1 MCRVQRELKV
11 ELLSPE
17 DRAVSSLLKQEHL
30 RFVQGERNAVQTKE
44 LDWLNL
50 ERGER
55 LDVSFPQGILFEWRY
70 SSPPERDL
78 AAYLYLS
85 DHKDFTHATVIA
97 VDGES
102 CYLDNFM
109 LNTNY
114 YWKIGI
120 LHMGELVSESEV
132 HMFTTSSQPPRWIR
146 VPDLTNVRDIGG
158 WSTVNGRRVRQN
170 MMYRGSEKDFHH
182 NITKEGIRI
191 LCDHLKVRTDLD
203 LRGEAVGK
211 IERSALGDGVALRLI
226 PALAYADFF
235 KADQEDTARRIFS
248 LFAESDNY
256 PFYVHCWGGADRTG
270 TVILLLNA
278 LLGVSDE
285 DLMLDY
291 ELTSFSVWGDRD
303 RSSDWFK
310 GLLTALDRYGP
321 GSLAQKAER
330 YLLLIGITREQIAAI
345 RSILLV

>member
-1 MCRVQRELKV
+1 MSVRREQII
-11 ELLSPE
+11 ELLAPA
-17 DRAVSSLLKQEHL
+17 DRAVPSLLKQEHL
-30 RFVQGERNAVQTKE
+30 RFVQGERKAVQMKE

-50 ERGER
+50 EREER
-55 LDVSFPQGILFEWRY
+55 SDASFPQGILFEWRY
-70 SSPPERDL
+70 STPLEGDL
-78 AAYLYLS
+78 IAYLYLS
-85 DHKDFTHATVIA
+85 DNKEFTSSIVIA

-109 LNTNY
+109 LNANY

-120 LHMGELVSESEV
+120 LHRGEMVCESEV
-132 HMFTTSSQPPRWIR
+132 RMFTTSSQPPRWVR
-146 VPDLTNVRDIGG
+146 VPELTNVRDIGG
-158 WSTVNGRRVRQN
+158 WPATNGRRVRQN
-170 MMYRGSEKDFHH
+170 RVFRGSEMEFHH
-182 NITKEGIRI
+182 NVTEEGIQI
-191 LCDHLKVRTDLD
+191 LRDRLKIRTDLD

-211 IERSALGDGVALRLI
+211 IERSALGEGVELRLI
-226 PALAYADFF
+226 PALAYGDFF
-235 KADQEDTARRIFS
+235 KAGQEETARRIFS

-291 ELTSFSVWGDRD
+291 EFTSFSVWGDRS
-303 RSSDWFK
+303 RSSDLFES
-310 GLLTALDRYGP
+310 LIMALNHYGP

-330 YLLLIGITREQIAAI
+330 YLLSAGITQEQIATI